1 MKKRFGEVEFD
12 SVEEEEEGGGEKRRR
27 AEEEMES
34 KEVEGKSNL
43 TQKKHLKKNIKL
55 FFLNLWSVDRC
66 RQSKKKIL
74 KKI

>member
-43 TQKKHLKKNIKL
+43 TQKKHFKKKYKN
-55 FFLNLWSVDRC
+55 FFFKFMVGRSM
-66 RQSKKKIL
+66 SSIKKKI
-74 KKI
+74 